1 MLHLL
6 KLSSNQISGSSQES
20 GGVTVRMC
28 RNGMT
33 RAPVVQFANV
43 ARTL

>member
-1 MLHLL
+1 MLHFF
-6 KLSSNQISGSSQES
+6 KLTSSETNNSSQES
-20 GGVTVRMC
+20 GGVTVRMY
-28 RNGMT
+28 RDGMT